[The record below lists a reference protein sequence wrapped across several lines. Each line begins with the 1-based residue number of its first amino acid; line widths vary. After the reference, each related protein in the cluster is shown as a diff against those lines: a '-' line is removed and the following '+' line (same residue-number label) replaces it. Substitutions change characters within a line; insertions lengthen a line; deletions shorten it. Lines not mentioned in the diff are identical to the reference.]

1 MSENQ
6 LAAGLASR
14 IANMQNTAKW
24 YLEISEDKD
33 GVQAAVV
40 ELYVDDHQCSQ
51 QRRYGVISGLA
62 LRTIKPVIYYMLSGM
77 NDSMGVPSGFQAIFD
92 GRITYRGNLPLD
104 NVVGHKLALLSILLT
119 TVKLAAKIEI
129 MGWRVERM
137 PLEEI
142 MYWLNKVTEP
152 SYGDRTAKWAIIGL
166 RVVLAGPTDQ
176 KEDYS
181 KILEKLRR

>member
-40 ELYVDDHQCSQ
+40 ELDVDDHQCSQ

-92 GRITYRGNLPLD
+92 
-104 NVVGHKLALLSILLT
+104 
-119 TVKLAAKIEI
+119 
-129 MGWRVERM
+129 
-137 PLEEI
+137 
-142 MYWLNKVTEP
+142 
-152 SYGDRTAKWAIIGL
+152 
-166 RVVLAGPTDQ
+166 
-176 KEDYS
+176 
-181 KILEKLRR
+181 